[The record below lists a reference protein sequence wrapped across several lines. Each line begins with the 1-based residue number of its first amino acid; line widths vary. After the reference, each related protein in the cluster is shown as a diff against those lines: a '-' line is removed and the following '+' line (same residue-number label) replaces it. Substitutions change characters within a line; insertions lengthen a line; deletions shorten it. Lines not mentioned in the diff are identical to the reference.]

1 MFFYF
6 VWKFNVSNLAQ
17 TNYLNH
23 LVFQCQIQCNQIYQI
38 GVKSVTD
45 FVKVLRLLQTGLEH
59 KTKFEKKSLKCNWK
73 FHYLC
78 WFVGIIGQHVTC
90 PKYADCNQAKAKRP
104 KRSNFWPLLCRWFL
118 SPSQVTLH
126 NPSHFCFKTYCCFAS
141 IQLAQYIKFWAYCN
155 SYKLLM
161 DRDEPFI

>member
-1 MFFYF
+1 MF
-6 VWKFNVSNLAQ
+6 LAQ

-23 LVFQCQIQCNQIYQI
+23 LVFQCQIQCNQTNQI
-38 GVKSVTD
+38 GVKSVTVLSR
-45 FVKVLRLLQTGLEH
+45 FYASNRIRTKNKVN
-59 KTKFEKKSLKCNWK
+59 KSPWNDWK

-78 WFVGIIGQHVTC
+78 WFVGIIGQNVTC

-161 DRDEPFI
+161 DRDEPFS